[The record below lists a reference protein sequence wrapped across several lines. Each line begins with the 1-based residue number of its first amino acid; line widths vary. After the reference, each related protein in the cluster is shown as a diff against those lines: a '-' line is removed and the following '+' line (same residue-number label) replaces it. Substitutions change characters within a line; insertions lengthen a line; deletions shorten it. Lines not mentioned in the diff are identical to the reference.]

1 MLRASTTFFAG
12 DRLVQAGE
20 IVSGSDPIVKGREAL
35 FTPVQVTFPT
45 VAPVEQ
51 ATQRFVL
58 RLHTGL
64 SALTQSADFLQ

>member
-20 IVSGSDPIVKGREAL
+20 IVSDADPIVKGREAL
-35 FTPVQVTFPT
+35 FAPVQVTFPT

-51 ATQRFVL
+51 ATAEPGARRSV
-58 RLHTGL
+58 RRAKAVDDG
-64 SALTQSADFLQ
+64 

>member
-35 FTPVQVTFPT
+35 FAPVQVTFPT

-51 ATQRFVL
+51 ATAEPGARRSV
-58 RLHTGL
+58 RRAKAVDDG
-64 SALTQSADFLQ
+64 